1 MSTLEFY
8 AERAAQCR
16 READAANLPNVKS
29 QCIGAAEAWESMASR
44 ARKLQGYRANLAAE
58 KAAVVAA
65 AEDDGL
71 LAEA

>member
-16 READAANLPNVKS
+16 RDADAANLPNVRE
-29 QCIGAAEAWESMASR
+29 QCVHAAEAWDSMANR

-58 KAAVVAA
+58 KAAIAA
-65 AEDDGL
+65 AD
-71 LAEA
+71 EAAAVA